1 VAELAALQHALP
13 EITAAGG
20 TLVVISPQVAP
31 SPREAGAQHPEQ
43 AYELLIDRGN
53 QVARRFRLVFTLPD
67 ALRELYRKFG
77 NDLEV
82 ANDDPSWTLPMPA
95 RYVVDR
101 RSVVRAADVHPDYT
115 RRTEPA
121 ETVAVLRGLS

>member
-1 VAELAALQHALP
+1 VP

-31 SPREAGAQHPEQ
+31 SPREAGKQHPEQ
-43 AYELLIDRGN
+43 SFRLLVDRGN
-53 QVARRFRLVFTLPD
+53 AVARRFGLVFALPD
-67 ALRELYRKFG
+67 DLREIYRG
-77 NDLEV
+77 LGIDLSV
-82 ANDDPSWTLPMPA
+82 ANGDASWTLPVPA

-101 RSVVRAADVHPDYT
+101 AGVVRAADVDPDYT

-121 ETVAVLRGLS
+121 DTVAVLRGLSG